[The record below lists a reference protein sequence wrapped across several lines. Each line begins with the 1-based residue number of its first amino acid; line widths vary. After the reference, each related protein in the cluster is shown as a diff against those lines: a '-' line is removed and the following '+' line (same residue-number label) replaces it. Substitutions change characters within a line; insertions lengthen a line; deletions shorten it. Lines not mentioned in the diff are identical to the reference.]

1 MHTRCALLRSGTVTR
16 TGICSALQG
25 FRHGS
30 GGAMF
35 RPHVRPK
42 VHTNFKHLR
51 FGAPGSITAHM
62 GRQKEKHPRLGVFF
76 FLVTRTGIEPM
87 PSP

>member
-1 MHTRCALLRSGTVTR
+1 MPFYVVVTHMGIYR
-16 TGICSALQG
+16 TLQG

-35 RPHVRPK
+35 RPHVRGQS
-42 VHTNFKHLR
+42 NSHLPLLLTAH
-51 FGAPGSITAHM
+51 APGSIAAHM
-62 GRQKEKHPRLGVFF
+62 GRQKEKHPQDGGVF

>member
-1 MHTRCALLRSGTVTR
+1 MVLRFLVTR

-42 VHTNFKHLR
+42 VHTDLKHLR
-51 FGAPGSITAHM
+51 FGALGSMSPRM

-76 FLVTRTGIEPM
+76 FLVTRTGIEPVL
-87 PSP
+87 PP